1 MSAWMYFAI
10 GTGLLV
16 ALGVMALGI
25 LQAGAAVDRSM
36 GYSDD
41 EVEP

>member
-1 MSAWMYFAI
+1 MYFAI
-10 GTGLLV
+10 GTGLCV
-16 ALGVMALGI
+16 ALGCLVLGI
-25 LQAGAAVDRSM
+25 LQAGAAFDRSM

>member
-1 MSAWMYFAI
+1 MSARMYFAI
-10 GTGLLV
+10 GLGMFVSLGCLV
-16 ALGVMALGI
+16 LGI
-25 LQAGAAVDRSM
+25 FQAGAAFDQSM